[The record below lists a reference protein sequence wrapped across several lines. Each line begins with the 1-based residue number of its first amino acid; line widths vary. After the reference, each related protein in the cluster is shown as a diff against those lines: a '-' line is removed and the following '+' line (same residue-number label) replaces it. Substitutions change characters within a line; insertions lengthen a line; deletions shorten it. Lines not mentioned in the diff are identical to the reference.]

1 MFFNL
6 DTDAYDSLAENL
18 DVPEAKQIL
27 LNYFNLIPNTG
38 DHDSELGEA
47 LKKLFMQKSKPMLE
61 CMRITG
67 IGYSTMILLS
77 RSLIPEFWTP
87 GNVNL
92 IKRRHAEIFRIVTE

>member
-27 LNYFNLIPNTG
+27 LNYFDFVPNAG
-38 DHDSELGEA
+38 DHDLELGEA
-47 LKKLFMQKSKPMLE
+47 VKSLFMQKSPKMLE
-61 CMRITG
+61 CMRATG

-77 RSLIPEFWTP
+77 RSLTPEFWTS
-87 GNVNL
+87 GNVAL
-92 IKRRHAEIFRIVTE
+92 IKRRHADIFRTVTE